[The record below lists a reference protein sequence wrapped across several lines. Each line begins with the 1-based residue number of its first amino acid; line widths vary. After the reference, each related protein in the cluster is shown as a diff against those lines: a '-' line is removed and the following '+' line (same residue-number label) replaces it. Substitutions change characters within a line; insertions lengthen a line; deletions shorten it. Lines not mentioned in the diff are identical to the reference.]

1 MKLTFNFVVI
11 ALLIIIIL
19 LITTNLKNE
28 YYVDPDTNHTYTPD
42 EIYEHLC
49 FVDDALMR
57 HNIKHWVMFGTLLGA
72 VRDND
77 IISYDY
83 DFDIGANIKD
93 VNKIMDLNSEIN
105 QYGYNFKLPIDTV
118 GYDYTNDSNTKV
130 IWRVSIKI
138 EYNNIVMG
146 DIYLFDKFDD
156 GIMRRFDKKSG
167 TYMTPN
173 ISFPAW
179 FVDNLT
185 TVIIRDRLFASPIY
199 PQILLEQWYGKTWQT
214 PIKSKAQGGD
224 GDDDSDY
231 YGTSKN
237 ISMKNLIDFV
247 AGHGGV
253 SLKPNLDKQVKY
265 YCPSDQREW
274 IVNNDY

>member
-1 MKLTFNFVVI
+1 MELTFNFAVI

-19 LITTNLKNE
+19 LITANLKNE
-28 YYVDPDTNHTYTPD
+28 YYVDPFTNHAYTLD

-57 HNIKHWVMFGTLLGA
+57 HNIKHWIMFGTLLGA
-72 VRDND
+72 VRDGD
-77 IISYDY
+77 IISH
-83 DFDIGANIKD
+83 DFNIGANIKD
-93 VNKIMDLNSEIN
+93 VNKIMAVNSEIN
-105 QYGYNFKLPIDTV
+105 QYGYKFKLPIDTV
-118 GYDYTNDSNTKV
+118 GYNYINDNDTKV

-138 EYNNIVMG
+138 EYNNITMG
-146 DIYLFDKFDD
+146 NIYLFDKFDD

-167 TYMTPN
+167 TYITPN
-173 ISFPAW
+173 ISFPSW

-214 PIKSKAQGGD
+214 QIKSKAQSGGD
-224 GDDDSDY
+224 VDSDY
-231 YGTSKN
+231 YGISKH

-247 AGHGGV
+247 AGHGGI
-253 SLKPNLDKQVKY
+253 SLKSNLDKQVKY
-265 YCPSDQREW
+265 YYPFEQKEW